1 MNAQPVNKS
10 DLVLAALFTG
20 PLTSLQAIRQ
30 FGVTRLAAVVYD
42 LRQDGFK
49 IESVN
54 ITVADRFGRDCN
66 VAEYRL
72 KDRKRARSLRV
83 QRIKRAGRASGTPS
97 GRPSAPRAAVTGA
110 RDFSRKRKAAKR
122 GRAAR

>member
-1 MNAQPVNKS
+1 MTAAVNKT
-10 DLVLAALFTG
+10 DLILAALFVG
-20 PLTSLQAIRQ
+20 PITSLDAIRRY
-30 FGVTRLAAVVYD
+30 GVTRLASAIYS

-54 ITVADRFGRDCN
+54 TTVRDRFGNDCQ

-72 KDRKRARSLRV
+72 LDRRRARSLRV
-83 QRIKRAGRASGTPS
+83 QRIKRAGRSTASKASPPR
-97 GRPSAPRAAVTGA
+97 RPSAPRAAVTGA
-110 RDFSRKRKAAKR
+110 RDFSRGKR